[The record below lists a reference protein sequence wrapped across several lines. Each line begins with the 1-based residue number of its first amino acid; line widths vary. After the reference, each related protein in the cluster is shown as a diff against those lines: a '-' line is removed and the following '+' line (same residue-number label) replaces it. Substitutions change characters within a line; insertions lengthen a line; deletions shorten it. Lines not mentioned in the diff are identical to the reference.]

1 MNVFLKSS
9 PIFMETVMNIPGKEK
24 EREDTLNTK
33 LLQLLGIEVKTNQP
47 YLK

>member
-1 MNVFLKSS
+1 
-9 PIFMETVMNIPGKEK
+9 MNIPGKEK